1 MQSDS
6 PRGSSQRG
14 ENFVEALSA
23 YSRFHRA
30 QHWSGTFGE
39 FLRTV
44 VPGNA
49 RQLARSSHE
58 YLWDMLNWFG
68 KNAASQATGNGNGNG
83 NGNGEPA
90 TAGAKELFKR
100 ELFGIDE
107 PLGRIVDYFKAAA
120 AGSDVGRRLLL
131 LLGPPSGGTSTMA
144 ILLKRGLGSTV
155 DEVTTAYRLLASRL
169 VAVMDRLLI
178 DSSEWADPADGF
190 AKIDEASL
198 TSASTSSV
206 EGETVLNDLPPTGST
221 NSPLTKRP

>member
-44 VPGNA
+44 VPGNT
-49 RQLARSSHE
+49 RQLARTSHE

-68 KNAASQATGNGNGNG
+68 KNNAAASNGNGNSEVA
-83 NGNGEPA
+83 N
-90 TAGAKELFKR
+90 AGAKELFKR
-100 ELFGIDE
+100 ELFGIDD

-120 AGSDVGRRLLL
+120 AGSDVGR
-131 LLGPPSGGTSTMA
+131 
-144 ILLKRGLGSTV
+144 
-155 DEVTTAYRLLASRL
+155 
-169 VAVMDRLLI
+169 
-178 DSSEWADPADGF
+178 
-190 AKIDEASL
+190 L
-198 TSASTSSV
+198 TSV
-206 EGETVLNDLPPTGST
+206 
-221 NSPLTKRP
+221 